1 MTHLVANRYSIHKY
15 GYTTNL
21 GCFLGP
27 PLPAQRCVMGEG
39 FFFGAVAVLGGLV
52 LRYMKTHPHYKHK
65 SQKLK
70 DAYQEKLHQVLSV
83 SYGDTKA
90 YWVSRALADYIF
102 DFGRRL
108 YVDHHVEK
116 HEGYAQKEKEHLSS
130 YRIETPE
137 VLCEQL
143 VQRAVE
149 LNIPV
154 LRFQN
159 HVQEMWNLMLIPV
172 GQLTPASVKRIPG
185 ADAYVSELQG
195 IRLTQAQMHYF
206 LEKSN

>member
-1 MTHLVANRYSIHKY
+1 
-15 GYTTNL
+15 
-21 GCFLGP
+21 
-27 PLPAQRCVMGEG
+27 MGEG
-39 FFFGAVAVLGGLV
+39 LFFGAVAVLGGLV

-65 SQKLK
+65 TQKLK
-70 DAYQEKLHQVLSV
+70 DVYQEKLHHALSPG
-83 SYGDTKA
+83 YGDTKA
-90 YWVSRALADYIF
+90 YWVSRALSDYIF

-116 HEGYAQKEKEHLSS
+116 HDSFAQIEKEHLSS

-159 HVQEMWNLMLIPV
+159 HIQEMWNLMLIPV
-172 GQLTPASVKRIPG
+172 GQLTPGSVQQIAG
-185 ADAYVSELQG
+185 ADAYVNELRA
-195 IRLTQAQMHYF
+195 IRLNQAQIHYF
-206 LEKSN
+206 LEKSG